1 LDFYIPSKK
10 IAIECQGKQHFK
22 PLKFFGGT
30 NGYLAQK
37 ERDTRKEKLCRDN
50 RVSLLYYAEKKYNND
65 DKIII
70 DKSQLLEKIVN

>member
-1 LDFYIPSKK
+1 M
-10 IAIECQGKQHFK
+10 
-22 PLKFFGGT
+22 
-30 NGYLAQK
+30 AQK

-50 RVSLLYYAEKKYNND
+50 CINLLYYAEKKYNND